1 MKLTSH
7 KILNLKPSVKV
18 YHKLIINVLMSKAN
32 LQATSTNDTMIALD
46 QVQKSSE
53 MQTQF
58 SNLFDSVK
66 SLINSKITLRL
77 IPESKVCY
85 N

>member
-1 MKLTSH
+1 
-7 KILNLKPSVKV
+7 
-18 YHKLIINVLMSKAN
+18 MSKAN